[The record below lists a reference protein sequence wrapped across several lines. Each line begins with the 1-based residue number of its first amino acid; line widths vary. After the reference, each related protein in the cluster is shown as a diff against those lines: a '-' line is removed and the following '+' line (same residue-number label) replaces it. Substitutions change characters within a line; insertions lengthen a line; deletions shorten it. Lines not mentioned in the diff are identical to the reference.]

1 MIVILILLTLVAGAV
16 IPLQTSINA
25 RLSQFTHS
33 SFYAST
39 LSFFVG
45 TCTLAIIILLIAP
58 HYFTLHTWQQFQFD
72 YHWLIGGLMGVI
84 FLTGNLILLPR
95 IGASLTV
102 VTTLSGQLLMSVM
115 IDTFGWFHIP
125 IQPLNIYK
133 AIGVVI
139 LAVGIGFMN
148 YHTSS
153 KSSQGQR
160 PKPLWL
166 MTGVLFGFAPPIQ
179 TAINSSLGQMTH
191 SPLFAALI
199 SFSVGTLTLFI
210 ITCVFH
216 RRFSIVNNHEK
227 FGALRW
233 WYFIGGAL
241 GALFVTTN
249 IIVAPLLGITL
260 TLIIIM
266 LGQIIM
272 GLCIDHFGWMGIPK
286 QTIQR
291 NRILG
296 LICIVIAI
304 IIIQFN

>member
-1 MIVILILLTLVAGAV
+1 MVIFLILLTLVAGAV

-39 LSFFVG
+39 LSFLVG
-45 TCTLAIIILLIAP
+45 TCTLAVIILLIEP
-58 HYFTLHTWQQFQFD
+58 HYFTIHTWQHFQFD
-72 YHWLIGGLMGVI
+72 YHWLVGGLMGVI

-102 VTTLSGQLLMSVM
+102 VTTLTGQLLMSVM

-125 IQPLNIYK
+125 IQPLNINK
-133 AIGVVI
+133 IIGVAILAIG
-139 LAVGIGFMN
+139 IGLMN

-153 KSSQGQR
+153 KPSQVQR
-160 PKPLWL
+160 QKPLWL
-166 MTGVLFGFAPPIQ
+166 MIGILFGFAPPIQ
-179 TAINSSLGQMTH
+179 TAINSRLGQITD
-191 SPLFAALI
+191 SSLFAALI
-199 SFSVGTLTLFI
+199 SFSVGALTLFV

-216 RRFSIVNNHEK
+216 RRFSIVHNHEK

-233 WYFIGGAL
+233 WHFIGGAL

-260 TLIIIM
+260 TLVIIM

-272 GLCIDHFGWMGIPK
+272 GLCIDHFGWIGIPK

-304 IIIQFN
+304 IIIEFN